1 MRDPAPRFEYMSL
14 DDFEELLLDKPEN
27 EKWELIGGRVIRG
40 MVGARWE
47 HKQIVLNLTL
57 AINNHLRARKPGCRA
72 YDESFWLK
80 EKSLELGVFPDI
92 LVFCSRLEPGQDS
105 INDPLILIEVVSK
118 GSEARDRV
126 EKWGMYQKL
135 PSLQNYVMV
144 SRDKVYVELFSRQD
158 ADWRGYEAHDSLDA
172 TLKLS
177 AIDFKIELADIYW
190 DVFKTGTGSGLNN

>member
-1 MRDPAPRFEYMSL
+1 MPDPELQFEHMSL

-27 EKWELIGGRVIRG
+27 EKWELIGGRIIRG

-57 AINNHLRARKPGCRA
+57 AINNHLRAEKSGCRA

-80 EKSLELGVFPDI
+80 ETSLELGVFPDI
-92 LVFCSRLEPGQDS
+92 LVFCSKLEPGQTS

-135 PSLQNYVMV
+135 SSLQHYVMV
-144 SRDKVYVELFSRQD
+144 SRDKVYVELFTRQNGN
-158 ADWRGYEAHDSLDA
+158 WRGYEAHESLDA
-172 TLKLS
+172 TFVLPV
-177 AIDFKIELADIYW
+177 IDFKITLADVYW
-190 DVFKTGTGSGLNN
+190 GVFKN